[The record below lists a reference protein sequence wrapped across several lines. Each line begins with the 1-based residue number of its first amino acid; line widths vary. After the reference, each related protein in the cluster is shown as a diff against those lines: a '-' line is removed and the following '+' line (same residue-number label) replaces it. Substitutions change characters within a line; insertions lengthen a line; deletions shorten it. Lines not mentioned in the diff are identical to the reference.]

1 MQAPTR
7 KQLPRRLGI
16 LQILLRADIAK
27 EDDLADL
34 LAVFGDVDEYAFW
47 LFRLDDADGEAGD
60 EAVALARHA
69 RVLLFDGED
78 LPDGHVVAF
87 GYWAIGFC

>member
-34 LAVFGDVDEYAFW
+34 LEAQP
-47 LFRLDDADGEAGD
+47 LFYSKRNGE
-60 EAVALARHA
+60 
-69 RVLLFDGED
+69 LL
-78 LPDGHVVAF
+78 LLR
-87 GYWAIGFC
+87 